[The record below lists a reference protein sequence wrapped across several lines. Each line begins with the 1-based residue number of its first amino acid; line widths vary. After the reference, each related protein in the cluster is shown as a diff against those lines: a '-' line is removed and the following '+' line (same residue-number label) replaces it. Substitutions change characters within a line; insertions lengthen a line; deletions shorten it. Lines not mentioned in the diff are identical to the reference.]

1 MEGASVGSCRL
12 GLTRR
17 ACIYLLEAR
26 IGAWAKAQSA
36 VAIVNLVAQP
46 EVSFAIH
53 GVKAFDGEAF
63 RPEQDVWI
71 EDGRIR
77 RVGEGLDLPED
88 LLRVDGRG
96 RTLVPGLIDG
106 HVHTYGSTLND
117 AVRFG
122 VTTVLDQFTNP
133 GLAAAK
139 RPARDELARGDEAD
153 LFSAGMLAA
162 APGGHGT
169 QYGVPVE
176 PVGRPDDAPAWV
188 RARKTEGS
196 DWIKIVWEDGS
207 TFGMA
212 AAASARGAEQ
222 RRGARRRHL
231 DAGRYLR
238 ARRPWPHRRRPHRR
252 PRPGERRFGAR
263 PVAQHSHRR
272 HLEGRLL
279 RGA

>member
-46 EVSFAIH
+46 EVSFAIL

-106 HVHTYGSTLND
+106 HVHTYGSTRQRRRALRSHD
-117 AVRFG
+117 GARSVHQSGSRCREA
-122 VTTVLDQFTNP
+122 P
-133 GLAAAK
+133 GPRRAGPRRRG
-139 RPARDELARGDEAD
+139 RPLLRRHARG
-153 LFSAGMLAA
+153 
-162 APGGHGT
+162 
-169 QYGVPVE
+169 
-176 PVGRPDDAPAWV
+176 
-188 RARKTEGS
+188 
-196 DWIKIVWEDGS
+196 
-207 TFGMA
+207 
-212 AAASARGAEQ
+212 
-222 RRGARRRHL
+222 
-231 DAGRYLR
+231 R
-238 ARRPWPHRRRPHRR
+238 ARRARHAVRRAGRAGGSSGRCAGVGAGAQDRGVRLDQDRVGGRKHIRH
-252 PRPGERRFGAR
+252 GCGCFGAR
-263 PVAQHSHRR
+263 
-272 HLEGRLL
+272 G
-279 RGA
+279 